1 MDYRHRNY
9 YLVKLDPFARD
20 MRVRYFKLASPSL
33 KIHPP
38 YYHIKYNKYPQDKID
53 GWYWQMMLSCKI
65 EDSDALEY
73 ELQKANRRDDFG
85 SRFFKL
91 NKEICGQ

>member
-20 MRVRYFKLASPSL
+20 MRIRYFKLASPSL

-38 YYHIKYNKYPQDKID
+38 YYHIKYNKHTQDKID

-73 ELQKANRRDDFG
+73 ELRKANRRDDFG
-85 SRFFKL
+85 SSFFKL